1 MTPGDIP
8 ITCVGGLAIQ
18 NLIWILRCTKKTHL
32 GRVAI
37 MCLHNMCDK
46 GFNAG
51 MIDSGLISV
60 LGTLAVKKWPDE
72 EIPKTSRPSRSG
84 PTRGA

>member
-1 MTPGDIP
+1 
-8 ITCVGGLAIQ
+8 
-18 NLIWILRCTKKTHL
+18 
-32 GRVAI
+32 
-37 MCLHNMCDK
+37 MCLRNICDK
-46 GFNAG
+46 GFNAD
-51 MIDSGLISV
+51 MIDFGLISV